1 MSLTYFRTAE
11 RPDLQFWL
19 LDDDGA
25 LINFSTGYTFA
36 WRLGVPG
43 AAASFE
49 KTTGITGAA
58 GAGAEPAGTPNI
70 LLTFTAD
77 ELEPRPVLR
86 GHNPNQGRDC
96 RGRPIDRRVSRP
108 KAPLL
113 HGGGLLG
120 VPVLAAHTRPR
131 FRLGDCHAVTLV
143 APVC

>member
-1 MSLTYFRTAE
+1 VSLTYFRTAE

-77 ELEPRPVLR
+77 ELDDVTAGAYTWQL
-86 GHNPNQGRDC
+86 QATSSSL
-96 RGRPIDRRVSRP
+96 DRFFEGTIRIKDVI
-108 KAPLL
+108 AAA
-113 HGGGLLG
+113 
-120 VPVLAAHTRPR
+120 VP
-131 FRLGDCHAVTLV
+131 
-143 APVC
+143 